1 MEPLNNGHIGGR
13 DFVPCREVVHYRR
26 STIFLLIISPI
37 ITFQWLN
44 ESMRVRGFQINRCF
58 HDTLALSMVNI
69 FEHFA
74 CVCTKIVA
82 AHRRIL
88 GMASFVCVLVKIC
101 VSSISLYK
109 LDTDK
114 LTAPFESAHQFNPVC
129 TVSDSKT
136 VPGCHYNL
144 CSNRSFVLTD

>member
-26 STIFLLIISPI
+26 STSFLLIISPI

-44 ESMRVRGFQINRCF
+44 ESMRVRGFQINRCL

-74 CVCTKIVA
+74 CVCTKLNISFI
-82 AHRRIL
+82 IL
-88 GMASFVCVLVKIC
+88 ESTGMQQVSLDLTKIALPYEGGLLP
-101 VSSISLYK
+101 SNYWHS
-109 LDTDK
+109 
-114 LTAPFESAHQFNPVC
+114 EENQFSVN
-129 TVSDSKT
+129 
-136 VPGCHYNL
+136 
-144 CSNRSFVLTD
+144 

>member
-69 FEHFA
+69 SKHFA
-74 CVCTKIVA
+74 CVCTKIN
-82 AHRRIL
+82 I
-88 GMASFVCVLVKIC
+88 SFLKVQVRNK
-101 VSSISLYK
+101 Y
-109 LDTDK
+109 
-114 LTAPFESAHQFNPVC
+114 H
-129 TVSDSKT
+129 
-136 VPGCHYNL
+136 
-144 CSNRSFVLTD
+144 

>member
-13 DFVPCREVVHYRR
+13 DFVPCREVVHYQR

-44 ESMRVRGFQINRCF
+44 ESMRVRGFQINRCL

-74 CVCTKIVA
+74 FVQNFISFIILKSTGTQQVSLDLTKIA
-82 AHRRIL
+82 LPYEGGLLPSHYWHSEENKF
-88 GMASFVCVLVKIC
+88 SF
-101 VSSISLYK
+101 
-109 LDTDK
+109 
-114 LTAPFESAHQFNPVC
+114 N
-129 TVSDSKT
+129 
-136 VPGCHYNL
+136 
-144 CSNRSFVLTD
+144 

>member
-26 STIFLLIISPI
+26 STIFLLIISQI

-69 FEHFA
+69 SKHFA
-74 CVCTKIVA
+74 CVCTKINIII
-82 AHRRIL
+82 IL
-88 GMASFVCVLVKIC
+88 ESTGTQQVSLDLTKIAL
-101 VSSISLYK
+101 SYEGGL
-109 LDTDK
+109 L
-114 LTAPFESAHQFNPVC
+114 P
-129 TVSDSKT
+129 
-136 VPGCHYNL
+136 
-144 CSNRSFVLTD
+144 SNYWRSEEI